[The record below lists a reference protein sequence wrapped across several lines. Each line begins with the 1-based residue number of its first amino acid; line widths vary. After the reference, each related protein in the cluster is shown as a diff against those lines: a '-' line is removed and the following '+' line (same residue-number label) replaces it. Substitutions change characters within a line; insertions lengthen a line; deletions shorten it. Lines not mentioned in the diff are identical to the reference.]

1 MSTGS
6 AFKGDQKKPIN
17 SITGGAE
24 QRLIRAT
31 IGMIPPWIE
40 GYHLTLTTLLW
51 SAGLILFGYLAQY
64 NIHWLWASSGMVFL
78 QWFSDS
84 YDGALGRLRDTGIPK
99 WGYYMDHLLDY
110 VFLASVFIGYSFL
123 VGEGQMRA
131 LFVMLIL
138 FTAFMMNSYLS
149 FAATSEFKI
158 SFLGFGPTEG
168 RILFILFNAYLI
180 LFGLGAVE
188 KVLVFVIPA
197 VLLGLSVV
205 IFRTQRYIWHV
216 DMAEKR
222 ERLEGGGI
230 VAGSRLPGSDTF
242 GSPGPA
248 RGL

>member
-1 MSTGS
+1 
-6 AFKGDQKKPIN
+6 
-17 SITGGAE
+17 
-24 QRLIRAT
+24 
-31 IGMIPPWIE
+31 
-40 GYHLTLTTLLW
+40 
-51 SAGLILFGYLAQY
+51 
-64 NIHWLWASSGMVFL
+64 MVFL

-222 ERLEGGGI
+222 ERLEGGGRSGGEPASRQRH
-230 VAGSRLPGSDTF
+230 VWLPWPGSRTLGGVRSPSSGCLSRKGS
-242 GSPGPA
+242 GG
-248 RGL
+248 RGGGALRDHLQVLQVSRYPSSADLTVLVRNA

>member
-1 MSTGS
+1 MSMDS

-17 SITGGAE
+17 SITGSAE

-51 SAGLILFGYLAQY
+51 SGGLILFGYLAQY
-64 NIHWLWASSGMVFL
+64 SLNWLWLSSAMVFL

-99 WGYYMDHLLDY
+99 WGYYMDHFLDF

-123 VGEGQMRA
+123 VGEGQLRA
-131 LFVMLIL
+131 LFVLLIL

-168 RILFILFNAYLI
+168 RILFILFNTYLI
-180 LFGLGAVE
+180 FFGVGGLE
-188 KVLVFVIPA
+188 KGLVFVIPA
-197 VLLGLSVV
+197 VLLGLMVV
-205 IFRTQRYIWHV
+205 VFRTQRYIWSV

-222 ERLEGGGI
+222 GRLT
-230 VAGSRLPGSDTF
+230 S
-242 GSPGPA
+242 SPP
-248 RGL
+248 